1 MTDPQDLMQQ
11 IANAGAR
18 IDPGL
23 SDRDVDRLV
32 GGVGRRRHRRTARR
46 IALASATAVCAVF
59 AAAAHFQ
66 WLPISTQAPAIVRSK
81 PASAP
86 ASPVDRTMR
95 LLDGSNA
102 TPLDSGSEIAI
113 VMQTP
118 AHVGLSLIRGAGR
131 FEVAPRSERTFSVRA
146 GDVTIT
152 VVGTAF
158 SVERIADRVGVSVER
173 GTVRVDWGKG
183 SRLLTEGQSGWF
195 PPLAAGVEP
204 EPKEVRRP
212 AVPVVKVGKAKIETA
227 PASPSSAKAES
238 AEELLLAADSMR
250 MAGQPERGAELL
262 RRILREHHQDP
273 RAPLAAFTLGRVLLI
288 ELGRPQE
295 AAAAFAEVRR
305 LSPGGA
311 FAEDALA
318 REVEAWSQ
326 AGQTDQAQ
334 ARARDYLRLYPGGRR
349 AATVR
354 SLSGIE

>member
-18 IDPGL
+18 MDPGL

-32 GGVGRRRHRRTARR
+32 EGVGRRRRRRTLRR
-46 IALASATAVCAVF
+46 IALAG
-59 AAAAHFQ
+59 AAAACVVFMAAVQLQ
-66 WLPISTQAPAIVRSK
+66 WLPSSTQPPAIARGM
-81 PASAP
+81 PALAP
-86 ASPVDRTMR
+86 TSPIDRTVR
-95 LLDGSNA
+95 LPDGSSA
-102 TPLDSGSEIAI
+102 MPLDSGSEIAI
-113 VMQTP
+113 LVQTP
-118 AHVGLSLIRGAGR
+118 AHVGLSLSRGSGR
-131 FEVAPRSERTFSVRA
+131 FEVAPRPERTFSVRA

-173 GTVRVDWGKG
+173 GTVRVEWGLG
-183 SRLLTEGQSGWF
+183 SRLLTKGQSGWF
-195 PPLAAGVEP
+195 PPLAAATVP

-212 AVPVVKVGKAKIETA
+212 VLPVVKVGKARTEE
-227 PASPSSAKAES
+227 ASPSPASAKAES
-238 AEELLLAADSMR
+238 AEDLLLAADSMR
-250 MAGQPERGAELL
+250 MAGHPAQGAEFL
-262 RRILREHHQDP
+262 RRILREHHEDP
-273 RAPLAAFTLGRVLLI
+273 RAPLAAFTLGRVLLM
-288 ELGRPQE
+288 EMGRPQE

-326 AGQTDQAQ
+326 AGQPDRAQ
-334 ARARDYLRLYPGGRR
+334 ARAREYLHLYPGGRR

-354 SLSGIE
+354 SLGGIE